1 MDLNKVKQLRE
12 LLNEH
17 HNWPDV
23 FIFKF
28 IYQSDSDAE
37 VRLKSFFPDKAEFTV
52 KSSTKNKFSSMT
64 VKHVCKDSEEVFD
77 IYQKASTIDG
87 VISL

>member
-1 MDLNKVKQLRE
+1 MDANKVKQLRE

-17 HNWPDV
+17 HEWPDIFV
-23 FIFKF
+23 FKF
-28 IYQSDSDAE
+28 IYQSDSGSE
-37 VRLKSFFPDKAEFTV
+37 EKLKGFFPEDSEFII

-64 VKHVCKDSEEVFD
+64 VKHLCKDSEEVFD
-77 IYQKASTIDG
+77 IYKKAATIEG